1 MRLIFIILVFFSGT
15 VLSRYYEKRRF
26 DRSIYDDFEIS
37 NIHKFAINK
46 QWTFTD
52 YKTHFKAYKD
62 KKENKCYIEK
72 FEDKEEL
79 SENKIK
85 QGYKT
90 FYISNEF
97 LTKLKAWQL
106 AGERIVNFCNKRKII
121 LIERSASILD
131 STNIHYFNS
140 LFYEKYLFQPPLIKR
155 AKRQVF
161 EKKQKFNKK
170 FKKNRLR
177 RQIQQSPGKFQGQT
191 QSQYLNIGNNNKEEG
206 KAEAEATQQSSRAV
220 VSGKYGMGQ
229 AQSMSLGNIGCEDC
243 QKYSDENAPDRY
255 VQIPTIKQSEDTIV
269 HPSKIIPGISTTY
282 SSRIPTRG
290 HIPYFNNI
298 YGTNGVT
305 TYPGSIDGTTSS
317 RIYPEKYLGSIT
329 YPVGVSDTI
338 TDVTHPG
345 SISSTKTV
353 DDIVYPKVYPGSIP
367 GTTIGDNIV
376 YPQRIP
382 GTRIDTH
389 LTYPGSIPHTATDS
403 AVYAGDISTAKD
415 NVAYSGS
422 IPGTTTSNSAAYP
435 GNILNTAT
443 SGDATY
449 RKNIAGI
456 TTPGDVAYSRN
467 IPGTITSVVYPN
479 HMSDTTTDSDAI
491 YRGNVPGTI
500 TNSGVVYPSG
510 ISSTI
515 ARDATTY
522 KTIPGSTI
530 RDDVYPQSLSDT
542 TINGGRVIT
551 YPIGDGIAPS
561 TATRDTIAHPVSI
574 PGTAANNGHGQIITN
589 SKAIADAKIYPTGQ
603 IPSKQFFGILPGR
616 TASET
621 TDIRVPSEAIYS
633 GDPKTTGH
641 FIIGDQTKI
650 NANGKFQESDRKI
663 KTDQSGISYPHGI
676 VRIQTPEAEKYPNS
690 HTVIPLDYSVQEQY
704 PRTWHD
710 NRGILNIGQID
721 NGQNIEQYP
730 SEKQG
735 IRQYPVLQYPLTEE
749 SLSNIKKVPQY
760 YQQSNTGLHIENDN
774 SNSQASSSIKQ
785 TDLGTQASA
794 SAQGKFGQGTAQS
807 QVTGTYSGSGSFSA
821 QAGSTDIN
829 KSAQTE
835 INGNKEGAVSN
846 AQAHGG
852 YGKSQAQVQL
862 NSELGTTTTGAQ
874 SSGWNHGT
882 NSQVQASSKGGI
894 ADAQANGEGNTSS
907 QAQIGF
913 QPYLKTDEKIEK
925 YLKPFHGGGTA
936 SAQSGTYTGQSQ
948 SQLEGSFQYGIT
960 YTGAAQAGSGS
971 GAAASRKPFNFNLT
985 NTELFKSFKPSYG
998 QIVSKNN
1005 SKISNI
1011 SLNTDYKYNQ
1021 DKIQSLQTS
1030 SSSQRKVIIKLTND
1044 SSPNIVSKPNQS
1056 IEKSQIDDTV
1066 YDDYEEEYD
1075 GEDYISPI
1083 QTSSP
1088 KISQIYAAEQNN
1100 SNRQSQTIQVASKNQ
1115 YNFHVKQ
1122 NTNTAQARNIL
1133 QPGQSLS
1140 GYTIP
1145 PGFRGRVTS
1154 IAGSETIAHGNGKS
1168 QSQTVSLIPKESS
1181 VIYKIKSP
1189 ISEIRSLKTNHEK
1202 LIENHNSSKENQ
1214 KHQTS
1219 TKYTKATPNI
1229 SIKPSYY
1236 TITNSVAGKIDD
1248 KNSQRKYEH
1257 RYYTKSSTCGYFTF
1271 SCNIVYGSNGRTK
1284 ICKPKMPTY
1293 SDGTPMKC

>member
-1 MRLIFIILVFFSGT
+1 M
-15 VLSRYYEKRRF
+15 
-26 DRSIYDDFEIS
+26 
-37 NIHKFAINK
+37 
-46 QWTFTD
+46 
-52 YKTHFKAYKD
+52 
-62 KKENKCYIEK
+62 
-72 FEDKEEL
+72 
-79 SENKIK
+79 
-85 QGYKT
+85 
-90 FYISNEF
+90 
-97 LTKLKAWQL
+97 
-106 AGERIVNFCNKRKII
+106 
-121 LIERSASILD
+121 
-131 STNIHYFNS
+131 
-140 LFYEKYLFQPPLIKR
+140 
-155 AKRQVF
+155 
-161 EKKQKFNKK
+161 
-170 FKKNRLR
+170 
-177 RQIQQSPGKFQGQT
+177 
-191 QSQYLNIGNNNKEEG
+191 
-206 KAEAEATQQSSRAV
+206 
-220 VSGKYGMGQ
+220 
-229 AQSMSLGNIGCEDC
+229 
-243 QKYSDENAPDRY
+243 
-255 VQIPTIKQSEDTIV
+255 
-269 HPSKIIPGISTTY
+269 
-282 SSRIPTRG
+282 
-290 HIPYFNNI
+290 
-298 YGTNGVT
+298 
-305 TYPGSIDGTTSS
+305 
-317 RIYPEKYLGSIT
+317 
-329 YPVGVSDTI
+329 
-338 TDVTHPG
+338 
-345 SISSTKTV
+345 
-353 DDIVYPKVYPGSIP
+353 
-367 GTTIGDNIV
+367 
-376 YPQRIP
+376 
-382 GTRIDTH
+382 
-389 LTYPGSIPHTATDS
+389 
-403 AVYAGDISTAKD
+403 
-415 NVAYSGS
+415 
-422 IPGTTTSNSAAYP
+422 
-435 GNILNTAT
+435 
-443 SGDATY
+443 
-449 RKNIAGI
+449 
-456 TTPGDVAYSRN
+456 
-467 IPGTITSVVYPN
+467 
-479 HMSDTTTDSDAI
+479 
-491 YRGNVPGTI
+491 
-500 TNSGVVYPSG
+500 
-510 ISSTI
+510 
-515 ARDATTY
+515 
-522 KTIPGSTI
+522 
-530 RDDVYPQSLSDT
+530 
-542 TINGGRVIT
+542 
-551 YPIGDGIAPS
+551 
-561 TATRDTIAHPVSI
+561 
-574 PGTAANNGHGQIITN
+574 
-589 SKAIADAKIYPTGQ
+589 
-603 IPSKQFFGILPGR
+603 
-616 TASET
+616 
-621 TDIRVPSEAIYS
+621 
-633 GDPKTTGH
+633 
-641 FIIGDQTKI
+641 
-650 NANGKFQESDRKI
+650 
-663 KTDQSGISYPHGI
+663 
-676 VRIQTPEAEKYPNS
+676 
-690 HTVIPLDYSVQEQY
+690 QEQY

-735 IRQYPVLQYPLTEE
+735 IRQYPVIQYPLTEE

-882 NSQVQASSKGGI
+882 NSQVQASSKGGM